1 MSNVPST
8 YKMRLNLAIKG
19 KRTSLALES
28 EVWET
33 LTEICRRE
41 EKSLDE
47 LCEVIV
53 AKSRKDISMASAI
66 RIHALKYF
74 KSLAA

>member
-1 MSNVPST
+1 MGNFTST
-8 YKMRLNLAIKG
+8 HKMRLNLAIKG

-28 EVWET
+28 GVWET

-41 EKSLDE
+41 EQSLDE
-47 LCEVIV
+47 LCEEIV
-53 AKSRKDISMASAI
+53 DKSAKDCSMASAI

-74 KSLAA
+74 KTLAA